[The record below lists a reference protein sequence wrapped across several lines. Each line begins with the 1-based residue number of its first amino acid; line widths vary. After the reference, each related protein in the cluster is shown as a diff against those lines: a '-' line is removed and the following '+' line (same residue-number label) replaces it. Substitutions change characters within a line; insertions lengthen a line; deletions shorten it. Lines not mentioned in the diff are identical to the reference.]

1 VAVGE
6 ALWVIGCAI
15 WLVAIVVY
23 DLRWRRVP
31 NPLVLAA
38 LACQSLWL
46 LIVQFSAWEP
56 SIWGAAT
63 WTNALAGFALGMAFV
78 VFWRWR
84 LLGAGDVKFLAAM
97 GFTVGIVAM
106 PDILMW
112 SAIPSFIHAL
122 VQFWGKR
129 RDVILS
135 RPRVRR
141 GIPYAGYLA
150 IAALSVGLMRWNSHS
165 CLSFFSLCSTRL

>member
-1 VAVGE
+1 M
-6 ALWVIGCAI
+6 WVIGCVT
-15 WLVAIVVY
+15 WLSAIVVF

-31 NPLVLAA
+31 NLLVLLA

-46 LIVQFSAWEP
+46 FIVQWSAWEP
-56 SIWGAAT
+56 AIWGAAT
-63 WTNALAGFALGMAFV
+63 WANALAGFLLGMAFV
-78 VFWRWR
+78 TFWRWR
-84 LLGAGDVKFLAAM
+84 LMGAGDVKFLAAL
-97 GFTVGIVAM
+97 GFVMGIVAM

-112 SAIPSFIHAL
+112 SALPSFVHAM

-135 RPRVRR
+135 RPRTRR

-150 IAALSVGLMRWNSHS
+150 IAALSVGLMRLSSDW